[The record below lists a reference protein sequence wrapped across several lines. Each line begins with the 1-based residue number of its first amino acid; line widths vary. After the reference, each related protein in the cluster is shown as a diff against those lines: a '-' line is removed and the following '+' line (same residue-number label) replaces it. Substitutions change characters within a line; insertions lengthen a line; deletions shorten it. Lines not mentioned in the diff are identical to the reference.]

1 MWERLILILILCTL
15 ASDLHAQRQ
24 AENWYFGE
32 FAGLNFAS
40 GNPTVLLDG
49 AMQTREG
56 CLAVSDTAG
65 RLMFYSDGTR
75 VWTRRH
81 QPMPNGTT
89 LAGDPS
95 STQSGIV
102 IPWPT
107 RPSLYFIFTVDALEN
122 LYIRGLSYSVVNMA
136 ANGGLGDVTTLNQ
149 TLQAGTAEK
158 VTAVRH
164 SNGVDVWLIAHDIGN
179 NQFLVYLITR
189 NGVNPVPQRQGVGPA
204 VMTGDIG
211 YLKASSVGTRLA
223 MATSVP
229 GQLNMFR
236 FDRSTGLISSP
247 TRISNQL
254 TYGIEFSPNGQL
266 LYATSYTDASIYQYD
281 LSLPDA
287 NVAASRMAVG
297 RSGGITNGALQIAPN
312 GRIYLAQEFS
322 QTISEIAQ
330 PNVRGNGCQ
339 YRDRV
344 IDLGGRDARLGLP
357 NMFPAVFSTETQ
369 YEIVASNGCVGDT
382 IDFALEPQDSVLN
395 LRWTFDDPSSGSNDR
410 ASGNPVSHV
419 YRTAGSYEVRVTY
432 RTRSGFD
439 QERFIT
445 VVIGTRPLISA
456 GTDQT
461 VCKGATV
468 VLQALGAAQF
478 SWSPGALLNDST
490 IARPRA
496 TVTETTTFILTGR
509 GPSGCESYD
518 TVVINVLAGSVSVS
532 PDTTICEGGIAQLRA
547 SGAQTYE
554 WSPANGLS
562 DVRSAEP
569 LARPDT
575 TTRYRVIGR
584 SASCSDTAYVTVT
597 VADPLEIIVSKDVT
611 VCAGVE
617 TTLYASGGVAYRW
630 TPSAGIAD
638 PTASSVVVRP
648 MTTTTYTVHV
658 TSAAGC
664 VDSSKITVTVAGSVT
679 VVLSSD
685 TTICEGTAVQLTCSN
700 TGVVT
705 WTDRSTGATT
715 IGNTLT
721 VRPITTT
728 WYVVDVVVGGCTGRD
743 SVRVNVSAGPP
754 LDISADTTICIGD
767 TATIGVTGSMNV
779 TWSPATS
786 IEYTD
791 RPTTRVWPSVTT
803 TYTATANN
811 AGCVSTASVVVN
823 VQQRLAI
830 TLQSETVVATPGE
843 TATVPIIATSDLT
856 GVSALLFTVRA
867 PRTLAT
873 IDVVPQAGLSERTRT
888 NVGDDQIV
896 EYEINTINGPPEL
909 CTLSLSVFLSAS
921 TDRVVTC
928 SASPLGCASDGS
940 MNIVLDLGQCA
951 GVMRTVQIG
960 QQAPLQINVT
970 PMPFY
975 EQCTVTWSSASVGPH
990 SIEIYTSEGVL
1001 ISSELWTRTV
1011 QSPTAGQLH
1020 LQTRELAPGVY
1031 GIALRTADGVT
1042 SIISIHQQ
1050 R

>member
-56 CLAVSDTAG
+56 CLTVSDTIG

-75 VWTRRH
+75 VWTRTH
-81 QPMPNGTT
+81 QTMPNGSA
-89 LAGDPS
+89 LSGDPS

-107 RPSLYFIFTVDALEN
+107 RPSQYFIFTVDALEN
-122 LYIRGLSYSVVNMA
+122 LYARGLNYSVVNMA
-136 ANGGLGDVTTLNQ
+136 SNGGLGDVTTRNQ
-149 TLQAGTAEK
+149 SLQSGTAEK
-158 VTAVRH
+158 LTAVRH
-164 SNGVDVWLIAHDIGN
+164 ANGVDVWLIAHDIGN

-189 NGVNPVPQRQGVGPA
+189 NGVNPVPLRQAVGPA

-211 YLKASSVGTRLA
+211 YLKATSIGTRLA
-223 MATSVP
+223 MATTVP
-229 GQLNMFR
+229 PQLNMFR
-236 FDRSTGLISSP
+236 FDRSTGVISAP

-254 TYGIEFSPNGQL
+254 AYGVEFSPNGQL
-266 LYATSYTDASIYQYD
+266 LYSTSYTDAAIYQYD

-287 NVAASRMAVG
+287 NVATSRMSIG
-297 RSGGITNGALQIAPN
+297 RTGAITNGALQIAPN
-312 GRIYLAQEFS
+312 GKIYVAHEFS
-322 QTISEIAQ
+322 DIISEIAQ
-330 PNVRGNGCQ
+330 PNIRGNGCQ

-344 IDLGGRDARLGLP
+344 IDLGGRQSRLGLP
-357 NMFPAVFSTETQ
+357 NMFPAVFSNETQ
-369 YEIVASNGCVGDT
+369 YEIVTSNGCVGDT
-382 IDFALEPQDSVLN
+382 IDFVLEPKDSVLN

-456 GTDQT
+456 GADQS

-509 GPSGCESYD
+509 GPEGCESYD
-518 TVVINVLAGSVSVS
+518 TVVVNVLVGSVSVS
-532 PDTTICEGGIAQLRA
+532 PDTTICEGSIAQLRA

-584 SASCSDTAYVTVT
+584 TASCVDTAYVTVT

-630 TPSAGIAD
+630 TPAAEITD

-664 VDSSKITVTVAGSVT
+664 VDSSKITVTVADSVT
-679 VVLSSD
+679 VVLSND
-685 TTICEGTAVQLTCSN
+685 TTICTGVSIQLTCSN

-715 IGNTLT
+715 VGTTLT
-721 VRPITTT
+721 VQPITTT

-743 SVRVNVSAGPP
+743 SIRVNVTAGPP
-754 LDISADTTICIGD
+754 LDISSDTTICIGD
-767 TATIGVTGSMNV
+767 TATIGVTGSVNV
-779 TWSPATS
+779 TWSPATN

-843 TATVPIIATSDLT
+843 TATIPIIATSDLT
-856 GVSALLFTVRA
+856 GVTSLLFTARA
-867 PRTLAT
+867 PRSLAT
-873 IDVVPQAGLSERTRT
+873 INVVPQAGLSERTRT

-896 EYEINTINGPPEL
+896 EYEINTINSPPEL

-960 QQAPLQINVT
+960 QQAPLTVEIS
-970 PMPFY
+970 PHPFD
-975 EQCTVTWSSASVGPH
+975 EQCTVSWSSASVGLH
-990 SIEIYTSEGVL
+990 SIEIYTSEGTLV
-1001 ISSELWTRTV
+1001 SSEFWTRTV
-1011 QSPTAGQLH
+1011 QSPTSGQVH
-1020 LQTRELAPGVY
+1020 LRTNELAQGVY
-1031 GIALRTADGVT
+1031 VVQLRTANGIRSFVGM
-1042 SIISIHQQ
+1042 SRRH
-1050 R
+1050 

>member
-81 QPMPNGTT
+81 QPMPNGTA

-107 RPSLYFIFTVDALEN
+107 RPSEYFIFTVDALEN
-122 LYIRGLSYSVVNMA
+122 LYVRGLNYSVVNMS
-136 ANGGLGDVTTLNQ
+136 ANGGLGDVTTRNQ
-149 TLQAGTAEK
+149 SLQTGTAEK
-158 VTAVRH
+158 LTAVRH
-164 SNGVDVWLIAHDIGN
+164 ANGVDVWLIAHDIGN
-179 NQFLVYLITR
+179 NQFLVYLISR
-189 NGVNPVPQRQGVGPA
+189 NGVNPVPSRQGVGPA
-204 VMTGDIG
+204 VQTGDIG

-223 MATSVP
+223 MATTVP
-229 GQLNMFR
+229 PQLNMFR
-236 FDRSTGLISSP
+236 FDRSTGVISVP

-254 TYGIEFSPNGQL
+254 AYGAEFSPNGQL
-266 LYATSYTDASIYQYD
+266 LYSTSYTDAAIYQYD

-287 NVAASRMAVG
+287 NVAASRIPIG
-297 RSGGITNGALQIAPN
+297 RTGAITNGALQIAPN
-312 GRIYLAQEFS
+312 GRIYVAHEFS
-322 QTISEIAQ
+322 QIISEIAQ
-330 PNVRGNGCQ
+330 PNIRGNGCQ

-344 IDLGGRDARLGLP
+344 IDLGGRDSRLGLP
-357 NMFPAVFSTETQ
+357 NMFPAVFSNETQ
-369 YEIVASNGCVGDT
+369 YEILASNGCVGDT
-382 IDFALEPQDSVLN
+382 IDFVLEPRDSVLN
-395 LRWTFDDPSSGSNDR
+395 LRWTFDDPTSGANDR
-410 ASGNPVSHV
+410 AVGNAVSHV
-419 YRTAGSYEVRVTY
+419 YRTAGTYEVRVTY
-432 RTRSGFD
+432 RTRSGVD
-439 QERFIT
+439 QERFVT
-445 VVIGTRPLISA
+445 VVIGARPQISA
-456 GTDQT
+456 GADQSVCSGTT
-461 VCKGATV
+461 VS
-468 VLQALGAAQF
+468 LQALGAAAQF
-478 SWSPGALLNDST
+478 SWSPGDVLSDST

-496 TVTETTTFILTGR
+496 TVTKTTTFILTGR
-509 GPSGCESYD
+509 SPEGCESYD
-518 TVVINVLAGSVSVS
+518 TVVVYVLVGSVSVS
-532 PDTTICEGGIAQLRA
+532 PDTTICEGSSAQLRA

-554 WSPANGLS
+554 WSPPDGLS

-584 SASCSDTAYVTVT
+584 TASCVDTAYVTVT
-597 VADPLEIIVSKDVT
+597 VADPLEILVSKDVT

-630 TPSAGIAD
+630 TPAAGITD

-664 VDSSKITVTVAGSVT
+664 VDSSKITVTVADSVT

-685 TTICEGTAVQLTCSN
+685 TTICAGTSVQLTCGN

-715 IGNTLT
+715 VGTTLT

-743 SVRVNVSAGPP
+743 SVRVNVTAGPP

-767 TATIGVTGSMNV
+767 TATIGVTGSMNA
-779 TWSPATS
+779 TWSPATN

-867 PRTLAT
+867 PRSLAT
-873 IDVVPQAGLSERTRT
+873 IDVVPQTGLSERTRT

-896 EYEINTINGPPEL
+896 EYEINTIIVPPEL
-909 CTLSLSVFLSAS
+909 CKLSLSVFLSAS

-970 PMPFY
+970 PQLFN
-975 EQCTVTWSSASVGPH
+975 ERCTVLWSSASIGLHELRVY
-990 SIEIYTSEGVL
+990 SIDGVMMMNHT
-1001 ISSELWTRTV
+1001 WNRTV
-1011 QSPTAGQLH
+1011 ASSIQGQI
-1020 LQTRELAPGVY
+1020 ELPSEEFPRGVY
-1031 GIALRTADGVT
+1031 NILLCTPDGVV
-1042 SIISIHQQ
+1042 SALGQ
-1050 R
+1050 RR